1 MSGIINFTLDHWYMN
16 NATVTMVDEMLLQ
29 LLKTGPERDA
39 VQVQV
44 QLECNGL
51 FLDLSDAS
59 MSNVVDTIADN
70 LTPYIESNL
79 EAEQRTAMLT
89 RTLDLVAMAKLQQ
102 ALNRASTSD
111 EGSNVSPVTRDEML
125 AASQCLVS
133 AAEQISNLHMVV
145 IRQLTALLNLGWKLD
160 DRLQEWDERLTEMGN
175 VESRLNREASQLRW
189 RAEQ

>member
-39 VQVQV
+39 VQV